1 MSPMSAA
8 SSRKRE
14 RPTRVTAFRLIIGLA
29 VILAVVFA
37 GEELRPHLPHIE
49 NWIAEQGAWAPII
62 FILLMTLLSIV
73 CFPLDVVFIAGGLI
87 FNLGLGFVYVAIG
100 IYLGQGID
108 FWLGRTLLRRR
119 VEKWIETKPKVRGIN
134 HALRTQGTRLLFM
147 LRMAPIPASP
157 TSYLM
162 GTTPMHFRQFLL
174 ATLGLLPVAFAS
186 MYFGYAAVHATK
198 TVDNPHHVFNLHDAS
213 IFTGVVVAIGAVT
226 YVGHI
231 ARGIIRK
238 AEEEAGETADEEI

>member
-1 MSPMSAA
+1 MTATA
-8 SSRKRE
+8 KHKRE
-14 RPTRVTAFRLIIGLA
+14 RPTKVTAFRLFIG
-29 VILAVVFA
+29 IAVVLVVIFA

-49 NWIAEQGAWAPII
+49 NWIAEQGVWAPVI

-73 CFPLDVVFIAGGLI
+73 CFPLDVIFIAGGLI
-87 FNLGLGFVYVAIG
+87 FNLGWGFIYVAIG
-100 IYLGQGID
+100 IYLGQSID

-119 VEKWIETKPKVRGIN
+119 VERWLKKKTKLRGIN
-134 HALRTQGTRLLFM
+134 IALRTQGIKLLFM

-162 GTTPMHFRQFLL
+162 GSTPMRFWQFLV

-186 MYFGYAAVHATK
+186 MYFGFAAAHATR
-198 TVDNPHHVFNLHDAS
+198 TVDNPHHHFNLHDVS
-213 IFTGVVVAIGAVT
+213 IFAGVVFAIAAVA

-238 AEEEAGETADEEI
+238 AEEEAGEPEDEEI